1 MKSKMVD
8 NTPQTPVVPESSSTD
23 FWSSSLDLFPKITMK
38 DVEAFVN
45 VNKSP
50 KSGLTKGYKFFVE
63 ELSMNFKVRETCI
76 FLSFCCFCVFS
87 AGQRKVNSYL

>member
-50 KSGLTKGYKFFVE
+50 KSGLTKGYVTWKGKTTTNALPF
-63 ELSMNFKVRETCI
+63 N
-76 FLSFCCFCVFS
+76 
-87 AGQRKVNSYL
+87 GQINGL